1 MSMRPARSDGTR
13 GNEPAPPHPAAR
25 APRVGYR
32 APLPVGYARGMPDV
46 LGIGIAAVDELLRV
60 PAFPGPDGKVRVTD
74 WQRACGGL
82 AATALVA
89 AARLGASTAF
99 AGVLGTDDL
108 SDVVDRALR
117 AEGVDTTHAV
127 RLAHAGPGRSIVVVD
142 PFGRRIVYSD
152 PNRTIAAADVAPPPA
167 VVRGARVLLVDHV
180 RVPASVRAAT
190 VAHEARIPVVG
201 DLERS
206 DHPGFA
212 DLLALVDHLVVP
224 LSFGARL
231 TGVSDPTGILAA
243 LRSPGRTTV
252 LTAGSDGAWY
262 QGPGPV
268 DAPVHRAAFGVVA
281 VDTTGCGDA
290 FHGAYAA
297 GLAFGLDLP
306 GRVRLA
312 SAVAALAATRL
323 GGQAGLPDR
332 RTVDAFLAA
341 RQD

>member
-1 MSMRPARSDGTR
+1 M
-13 GNEPAPPHPAAR
+13 
-25 APRVGYR
+25 
-32 APLPVGYARGMPDV
+32 LDV

-60 PAFPGPDGKVRVTD
+60 PAFPGPDSKVRVTD
-74 WQRACGGL
+74 WERACGGL

-89 AARLGASTAF
+89 AARLGASAAF
-99 AGVLGTDDL
+99 AGVLGTDEL
-108 SDVVDRALR
+108 SGFVDRALR
-117 AEGVDTTHAV
+117 AEGVDTTHAA

-142 PFGRRIVYSD
+142 PGGRRIVYSD
-152 PNRTIAAADVAPPPA
+152 PSRTIAGGDVTPPLD
-167 VVRGARVLLVDHV
+167 VIRGARVLLVDHV
-180 RVPASVRAAT
+180 RVPASIRAAT
-190 VAHEARIPVVG
+190 VAHEVRIPVVG

-206 DHPGFA
+206 DHPRFP

-231 TGVSDPTGILAA
+231 TGASDPPGILAS
-243 LRSPGRTTV
+243 LRAPGRTAV
-252 LTAGSDGAWY
+252 LTAGADGAWS
-262 QGPGPV
+262 QGPGP
-268 DAPVHRAAFGVVA
+268 AETPVHHEAFAVEA

-312 SAVAALAATRL
+312 SAVAALTATRL

-332 RTVDAFLAA
+332 RTVDAFLAG
-341 RQD
+341 RPG

>member
-1 MSMRPARSDGTR
+1 M
-13 GNEPAPPHPAAR
+13 
-25 APRVGYR
+25 
-32 APLPVGYARGMPDV
+32 LDV

-60 PAFPGPDGKVRVTD
+60 PAFPGPDGKVRVTA
-74 WQRACGGL
+74 WERACGGL

-89 AARLGASTAF
+89 ASRLGASAGF

-108 SDVVDRALR
+108 SDFVDRALL
-117 AEGVDTTHAV
+117 AEGIDTTHAA

-142 PFGRRIVYSD
+142 PDGRRIVYSD
-152 PNRTIAAADVAPPPA
+152 PSRTIAASDVAPPPA
-167 VVRGARVLLVDHV
+167 AVRGARVLLVDHV

-190 VAHEARIPVVG
+190 VAHEGRIPVVA

-206 DHPGFA
+206 DHPRFS

-231 TGVSDPTGILAA
+231 TGVADPPGILAS
-243 LRSPGRTTV
+243 LRAPERTTV
-252 LTAGSDGAWY
+252 LTAGAEGAWY
-262 QGPGPV
+262 QGPGPADVPAHREAFAV
-268 DAPVHRAAFGVVA
+268 DV

-306 GRVRLA
+306 GRIRLA

-341 RQD
+341 RPD